1 MPLLY
6 KNNVLCHFAHI
17 PKCGGSSIENYCQ
30 SNDIK
35 IAFIDRTFQA
45 LNSSQQWNI
54 SSPQHIDG
62 YSLSRLFPVDFFDFG
77 FAIVREPV
85 SRIVSAFK
93 HQIFQK
99 KIPKNS
105 NISEFIKL
113 ELENISGQLGSYDN
127 HFLPQ
132 TKFLIPGMPY
142 EIYKLENG
150 MDIVS
155 QLIDSKFHNEN
166 IVEKILHYN
175 ADRSTGLI
183 NPSQVVIDDNA
194 MAIVKEVYNDDF
206 IKLGY

>member
-30 SNDIK
+30 SNGIK
-35 IAFIDRTFQA
+35 IAFIDRAFQA
-45 LNSSQQWNI
+45 LPSSQQWNI

>member
-1 MPLLY
+1 LPLLY